1 MSRGQPP
8 KVTENRILLEI
19 LLQPDRA
26 VFSGEI
32 ADNVDVSRERVRQL
46 LRGLSDNGLVE
57 ITDAGNQ
64 NVYRLTD
71 DGYAQLADVL
81 RAKIS

>member
-81 RAKIS
+81 RTKIS